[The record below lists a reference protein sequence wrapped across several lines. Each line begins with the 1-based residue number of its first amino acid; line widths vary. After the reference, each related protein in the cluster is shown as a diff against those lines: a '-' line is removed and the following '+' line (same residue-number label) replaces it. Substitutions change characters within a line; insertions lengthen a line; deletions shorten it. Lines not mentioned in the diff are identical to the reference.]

1 MLLMK
6 NNYFRRWLVLSALFA
21 FLCISPHGL
30 LRAQSTANYTFTTNT
45 TGSLGL
51 DMNGNTVDMSTG
63 TTQLV
68 ASAQDATASSVLTIG
83 FDFFLMGNRYTQFS
97 ASADGYVGLGATAVS
112 GTANGA
118 ASTTTP
124 KISAMGGDL
133 YVGATGKVHYKLVG
147 TAPNRCLVVE
157 FNNMAV
163 FYSTTGSNAVNTY
176 QVRLYET
183 SGVVEFVYGNMYC
196 GSTTYAPGYV
206 GFSVGSL
213 ANTNASVTTSTNTVS
228 TGATFNTNTYTG
240 ASNIAN
246 LNSAAEGSR
255 RVYRFTPPAV
265 PAAPTSLSFTGVG
278 SSYMTLNWVD
288 NSTTEYG
295 FIISRSLD
303 GITYTNVGTA
313 PANATSYLATGLSP
327 NTLYYWNVTAV
338 SESGFSSPVL
348 SGTQSTLSC
357 SPISGI
363 KTVGAGGDY
372 PNLTIAFS
380 EINSCTLSGNTE
392 LQLIAGYPA
401 AAETYPITGP
411 TTTPVGAFTL
421 KVYPTVSGL
430 SITSANAT
438 GTLNLNNSFNVTID
452 GRVNQ
457 TGVKDLV
464 ISNTGAGYAVQ
475 FVNDAKSNTLQHLTM
490 HSANNSTTSGTVVFG
505 GSTGTTGNDNN
516 LIDNCDIRDGAS
528 TPLNAIYSAGTST
541 TVDNSGNTVS
551 NSNIYNYYGA
561 ASASNGILLASN
573 SSAWTINANKFY
585 QTATRTS
592 TSGSTHRAINVI
604 TSSGNGYVITNN
616 VIGYASSTAT
626 GVTTYAGAFANRFV
640 AIELTAAT
648 TGTASS
654 IQGNT
659 VTGVSLSTTSGAT
672 AAPGI
677 FTGISVLGG
686 NVSVGNTTPNIVGG
700 STGTGAISLNTTTSA
715 NAFGIHAS
723 STGTLIVSNNVVGSI
738 NATGAT
744 AAVSC
749 GIVGINTAG
758 ASTATTVTGNTI
770 GSTTAN
776 SIASGTTGVTTAAA
790 TVSGIATA
798 GASTALTVSGNTINN
813 LTNYSSST
821 TAVLNGIA
829 SSGSPVTA
837 TISNNTVSNTS
848 LVSGTLNA
856 ISTASPTT
864 LTVSGNTLF
873 NAAASG
879 ASGTING
886 ISNGGGTTSSIF
898 KNKIYNLNAAGAT
911 SAVNGILASAGTTV
925 NIYNNVIG
933 DLKTPTTSAAD
944 PVRGISITS
953 TSATTTYRVYYNSIY
968 LNASSTGTNF
978 GTTGVYHTAS
988 ATATT
993 AALDMRNNI
1002 IINESTPAGTGI
1014 TVAFRRSTTSLGNFA
1029 STSNRNLLYAGA
1041 PSATRLLMYDGTN
1054 SYQTIVAYQTAVA
1067 PREVNSF
1074 AGEAAFTGA
1083 GFGTAGNFFISTT
1096 PSSSDYLKPVNGITT
1111 QAESGAINITTPA
1124 ITDDYASA
1132 IRQGNAGYT
1141 GSGTSPDLGA
1151 FEFAGVTPTP
1161 IITLNSV
1168 TPPTTTQCTA
1178 IARLVSVNITTA
1190 SGTITS
1196 ANLTYTLNG
1205 TAQTPIAMTNT
1216 SGSTWTGTIPVPTPA
1231 NATIAW
1237 GVVATNSLGINGSYT
1252 GTSYADEPLFGVSAL
1267 SSASVATVCSG
1278 NPSVLTVSLTSTSP
1292 ATYLNPPA
1300 VVNPTADED
1309 LGNVTITQGATTV
1322 LNNTSAINSLTGTIG
1337 TATGTVG
1344 SFSNYTAF
1352 GPYGLTAGQTYNFSL
1367 STLQAAT
1374 AYGNACAIYIDYNR
1388 NGVFTDAGEA
1398 VYVASATTSGAHTET
1413 GSFTVPLTAYNGAT
1427 RMRVVVNEGLVTG
1440 PTMSV
1445 SYGEYEDYML
1455 SISGGATGGGSVPSI
1470 TSTSWSDGSTIVGT
1484 TNPVTVNPTAT
1495 TSYTATVTAL
1505 GCTVVSNATTINVNP
1520 LPAMPNGTNSAQC
1533 GVQIPTASVSS
1544 TSGLPTPVFN
1554 WYTAST
1560 GGTALQSSASTTYTS
1575 TVATTTT
1582 FYVSE
1587 LNPATGC
1594 ESSRKAVT
1602 VTVSTPDQV
1611 SLTSSVSS
1619 ICLGS
1624 SFTLTAANINPTPF
1638 QSYTYSTVS
1647 TTGSGLGTPVA
1658 GSSVSVTPTTA
1669 GSYTYTLTATD
1680 GGCAASATA
1689 TVVVNSLPSV
1699 ATPTATPATV
1709 CSGNAITLTGT
1720 IAGSGAT
1727 SATLGTSTTTEFGGG
1742 VYRNGYGTGDF
1753 RHQLLYTAAEMT
1765 AAGFTAGPI
1774 TSLTFNVSSVGSGSA
1789 NNYTIKLA
1797 NVATAGPLTGTFAT
1811 GSFTTVY
1818 SAATYTAV
1826 SGNNTHTFSTP
1837 FAWDGTSN
1845 ILVDICY
1852 NISVLGGTST
1862 VSATTPSVVSN
1873 VNLLAT
1879 TGACSATAG
1888 GTTYANRPLIAFT
1901 MNHALNYNWL
1911 WSPGTGLNTA
1921 VATTSI
1927 TNTSGSAMT
1936 QPFTVV
1942 VTNPAT
1948 GCFTSA
1954 TTAPVTINPATVAPV
1969 ANNSTQCGT
1978 MTPTASVTGTGTP
1991 GNTFSWFTVP
2001 TGGTAISGQT
2011 GSALVS
2017 YPISATTTFYVS
2029 ENNGTCSS
2037 ARTAVTATVTTPPA
2051 ISITGTTTICNGS
2064 STALTVSSPND
2075 PNYTYTWSGGL
2086 GTGATVTAS
2095 PTANT
2100 TYTVTATDASGGAN
2114 NGCITTATTSITVN
2128 PVPATAPIVPATA
2141 TICAGTVQSLTS
2153 GPVLTSGTAIFGTGT
2168 TAPSATSYPNPLSAY
2183 YGGVKHQMLITAAE
2197 LTAQGLTSGSQITS
2211 VTFDVNAFAA
2221 NACTNFTIRMGNT
2234 ASTALT
2240 GFVAGTSTVYGPT
2253 TYTPSAT
2260 GLVTF
2265 TLSSAYTWNGTSNIV
2280 VETVHNA
2287 GNGGNGSGTRT
2298 NTTTTATNT
2307 VFYGASDNVA
2317 GGIAGFDALTSWSS
2331 TGASNSRP
2339 NMRFAYTNSM
2349 SGSWSPAGSL
2359 YTNAGATTSYTA
2371 GSLAGTV
2378 YAKPTTTTTYVVTYT
2393 GSNGCTSQ
2401 STATITVN
2409 QPSSSTVSVTACDT
2423 YTWAQNGATYT
2434 TSGTHTAV
2442 IPNAA
2447 GCDSTI
2453 TLNLTIKNSTA
2464 ATVAHTAC
2472 DSYTWPINGATYTTS
2487 GTHTAIIPNA
2497 VGCDSVITL
2506 NLTINQSTSA
2516 TVNQV
2521 ACQTYTW
2528 PINGATYTTSGT
2540 HTAIIPN
2547 AAGCDSV
2554 ITLNLTIGAPSASTV
2569 SATACSSYTWAQNG
2583 MVYTASGAYTDTV
2596 QNSYGCDSVITLNL
2610 TINQPTTSSVT
2621 ITECT
2626 SYTWPQNGTTY
2637 MVSGAYT
2644 DTVPNAAGCDSV
2656 ITLNLTI
2663 IQPTTSSVSV
2673 TECTSYT
2680 WPQNGM
2686 TYTASGAYTDTI
2698 PNGVGCDS
2706 IITLNLTINSV
2717 TMSTVTVSSCSAYTW
2732 AQNGMTYSASGSYND
2747 TIVNAAGCDSIVTLN
2762 LTITP
2767 FVATA
2772 TDNGNGTFTAS
2783 AGTTYQWI
2791 NCATNAP
2798 VAGATAQTFAPTAN
2812 GSYSVV
2818 VSNGTCSDTSN
2829 CVTINNVGIKENT
2842 ISTISV
2848 HPNPTHDVVVVTMD
2862 AASAVVE
2869 VMDAQGK
2876 LVQTTS
2882 IKSGDPIDLGA
2893 YERGVY
2899 TLRIKTEAGTSIER
2913 IVKN

>member
-1 MLLMK
+1 
-6 NNYFRRWLVLSALFA
+6 
-21 FLCISPHGL
+21 
-30 LRAQSTANYTFTTNT
+30 
-45 TGSLGL
+45 
-51 DMNGNTVDMSTG
+51 
-63 TTQLV
+63 
-68 ASAQDATASSVLTIG
+68 
-83 FDFFLMGNRYTQFS
+83 
-97 ASADGYVGLGATAVS
+97 
-112 GTANGA
+112 
-118 ASTTTP
+118 
-124 KISAMGGDL
+124 
-133 YVGATGKVHYKLVG
+133 
-147 TAPNRCLVVE
+147 
-157 FNNMAV
+157 
-163 FYSTTGSNAVNTY
+163 
-176 QVRLYET
+176 
-183 SGVVEFVYGNMYC
+183 
-196 GSTTYAPGYV
+196 
-206 GFSVGSL
+206 
-213 ANTNASVTTSTNTVS
+213 
-228 TGATFNTNTYTG
+228 
-240 ASNIAN
+240 
-246 LNSAAEGSR
+246 
-255 RVYRFTPPAV
+255 
-265 PAAPTSLSFTGVG
+265 
-278 SSYMTLNWVD
+278 
-288 NSTTEYG
+288 
-295 FIISRSLD
+295 
-303 GITYTNVGTA
+303 
-313 PANATSYLATGLSP
+313 
-327 NTLYYWNVTAV
+327 
-338 SESGFSSPVL
+338 
-348 SGTQSTLSC
+348 
-357 SPISGI
+357 
-363 KTVGAGGDY
+363 
-372 PNLTIAFS
+372 
-380 EINSCTLSGNTE
+380 
-392 LQLIAGYPA
+392 
-401 AAETYPITGP
+401 
-411 TTTPVGAFTL
+411 
-421 KVYPTVSGL
+421 
-430 SITSANAT
+430 
-438 GTLNLNNSFNVTID
+438 
-452 GRVNQ
+452 
-457 TGVKDLV
+457 
-464 ISNTGAGYAVQ
+464 
-475 FVNDAKSNTLQHLTM
+475 
-490 HSANNSTTSGTVVFG
+490 
-505 GSTGTTGNDNN
+505 
-516 LIDNCDIRDGAS
+516 
-528 TPLNAIYSAGTST
+528 
-541 TVDNSGNTVS
+541 
-551 NSNIYNYYGA
+551 
-561 ASASNGILLASN
+561 
-573 SSAWTINANKFY
+573 
-585 QTATRTS
+585 
-592 TSGSTHRAINVI
+592 
-604 TSSGNGYVITNN
+604 
-616 VIGYASSTAT
+616 
-626 GVTTYAGAFANRFV
+626 
-640 AIELTAAT
+640 
-648 TGTASS
+648 
-654 IQGNT
+654 
-659 VTGVSLSTTSGAT
+659 
-672 AAPGI
+672 
-677 FTGISVLGG
+677 
-686 NVSVGNTTPNIVGG
+686 
-700 STGTGAISLNTTTSA
+700 
-715 NAFGIHAS
+715 
-723 STGTLIVSNNVVGSI
+723 
-738 NATGAT
+738 
-744 AAVSC
+744 
-749 GIVGINTAG
+749 
-758 ASTATTVTGNTI
+758 
-770 GSTTAN
+770 
-776 SIASGTTGVTTAAA
+776 
-790 TVSGIATA
+790 
-798 GASTALTVSGNTINN
+798 
-813 LTNYSSST
+813 
-821 TAVLNGIA
+821 
-829 SSGSPVTA
+829 
-837 TISNNTVSNTS
+837 
-848 LVSGTLNA
+848 
-856 ISTASPTT
+856 
-864 LTVSGNTLF
+864 
-873 NAAASG
+873 
-879 ASGTING
+879 
-886 ISNGGGTTSSIF
+886 
-898 KNKIYNLNAAGAT
+898 
-911 SAVNGILASAGTTV
+911 
-925 NIYNNVIG
+925 
-933 DLKTPTTSAAD
+933 
-944 PVRGISITS
+944 
-953 TSATTTYRVYYNSIY
+953 
-968 LNASSTGTNF
+968 
-978 GTTGVYHTAS
+978 
-988 ATATT
+988 
-993 AALDMRNNI
+993 
-1002 IINESTPAGTGI
+1002 
-1014 TVAFRRSTTSLGNFA
+1014 
-1029 STSNRNLLYAGA
+1029 
-1041 PSATRLLMYDGTN
+1041 
-1054 SYQTIVAYQTAVA
+1054 
-1067 PREVNSF
+1067 
-1074 AGEAAFTGA
+1074 
-1083 GFGTAGNFFISTT
+1083 
-1096 PSSSDYLKPVNGITT
+1096 
-1111 QAESGAINITTPA
+1111 
-1124 ITDDYASA
+1124 
-1132 IRQGNAGYT
+1132 
-1141 GSGTSPDLGA
+1141 
-1151 FEFAGVTPTP
+1151 
-1161 IITLNSV
+1161 
-1168 TPPTTTQCTA
+1168 
-1178 IARLVSVNITTA
+1178 LVSVTITTS
-1190 SGTITS
+1190 SGTITG
-1196 ANLTYTLNG
+1196 ANLTYTVNG
-1205 TAQTPIAMTNT
+1205 TAQAPIAMTNT
-1216 SGSTWTGTIPVPTPA
+1216 SGSTWTATIPVPTPA

-1237 GVVATNSLGINGSYT
+1237 GVAASNSLGLNGSYVGAT
-1252 GTSYADEPLFGVSAL
+1252 YADEPLTGVTASATA
-1267 SSASVATVCSG
+1267 SSSTVCASS
-1278 NPSVLTVSLTSTSP
+1278 PTVLTAKLMKSGT
-1292 ATYLNPPA
+1292 
-1300 VVNPTADED
+1300 
-1309 LGNVTITQGATTV
+1309 VTIGSGSTASTGSAAQTPFYGGYGGVKTQYLIRA
-1322 LNNTSAINSLTGTIG
+1322 SELT
-1337 TATGTVG
+1337 AL
-1344 SFSNYTAF
+1344 
-1352 GPYGLTAGQTYNFSL
+1352 GLTAGNITQMSL
-1367 STLQAAT
+1367 NITAAGSTLTGLGISMDHTALTALTSNIENVGTQVYSTASFVPAVGVNNFAFSTPFNWDGTSNVIISFCWSNNNTSNTASNLTIVST
-1374 AYGNACAIYIDYNR
+1374 AYVSGNAR
-1388 NGVFTDAGEA
+1388 
-1398 VYVASATTSGAHTET
+1398 YVDSRTAAEVCGYTGNTTPSGW
-1413 GSFTVPLTAYNGAT
+1413 N
-1427 RMRVVVNEGLVTG
+1427 
-1440 PTMSV
+1440 
-1445 SYGEYEDYML
+1445 
-1455 SISGGATGGGSVPSI
+1455 GGATTISSRPIFTFVGNVPPAISAV
-1470 TSTSWSDGSTIVGT
+1470 SWSDGATTVGT
-1484 TNPVTVNPTAT
+1484 TNPLSVSPTAT
-1495 TSYTATVTAL
+1495 TTYTATVTAA
-1505 GCTVVSNATTINVNP
+1505 GCVVSPSPAVTVTVNP

-1533 GVQIPTASVSS
+1533 GVQIPSASVSS
-1544 TSGLPTPVFN
+1544 TSGLPTPTFN

-1594 ESSRKAVT
+1594 ESPRKAVT

-1619 ICLGS
+1619 VCLGG

-1647 TTGSGLGTPVA
+1647 TTGSGLETPVA
-1658 GSSVSVTPTTA
+1658 GSSISVTPTTA

-1709 CSGNAITLTGT
+1709 CSGNTITLTGT

-1765 AAGFTAGPI
+1765 AAGFTAGSI

-1811 GSFTTVY
+1811 GTFTTVY

-1852 NISVLGGTST
+1852 NISTIGGSST
-1862 VSATTPSVVSN
+1862 LSATTPSVVSN
-1873 VNLLAT
+1873 VNLLGSA
-1879 TGACSATAG
+1879 GACSATAG

-1901 MNHALNYNWL
+1901 MNYTLNYNWL

-1948 GCFTSA
+1948 GCSASA